1 MRRICLTNK
10 ASQLG
15 DDFVYSYDLC
25 EEFKEKLDDGHS

>member
-25 EEFKEKLDDGHS
+25 EEFDFIIVRRN